1 MSDVKQKKRS
11 ARLIGTKR
19 RVLNVGCGS
28 EVYGTDFIDFYPSRT
43 DVIEC
48 DIDNKSFPYRSNT
61 FDEVYSRN
69 LLEHISN
76 PFHALQ
82 EMKRVLK
89 SGGRLVIIT
98 DNAGFILYHV
108 PLFEHIFAQHN
119 TNKYRYGK
127 KDRHYFIFTP
137 LHLRNLL
144 QKVGVFR
151 ISISYYYRNV
161 NKGFNFMQPFVRV
174 LKGTFLESM
183 SHPFLT
189 VVAYKK

>member
-1 MSDVKQKKRS
+1 MKRK
-11 ARLIGTKR
+11 I
-19 RVLNVGCGS
+19 LNVGCGL
-28 EVYGTDFIDFYPSRT
+28 ETYGTDFIDFYPSNPKVIKC
-43 DVIEC
+43 DVDKER
-48 DIDNKSFPYRSNT
+48 FPYSNNS

-69 LLEHISN
+69 LIEHTSN
-76 PFHALQ
+76 PIHVLQ

-89 SGGRLVIIT
+89 KSGKLIIIT
-98 DNAGFILYHV
+98 DNAGFLLYYI

-119 TNKYRYGK
+119 KNKYRYGK

-144 QKVGVFR
+144 QKVGGFR

-161 NKGFNFMQPFVRV
+161 NKGFNFMQPFVRIV
-174 LKGTFLESM
+174 KGTFLESM